1 MENTEKFNELV
12 AEKIKL
18 LEEEIEKLKELGENE
33 EDIGLYEHTKKVF
46 EMILNEPVQFQ
57 YENDEELDEEMQENL
72 LSEDKKDKFGN

>member
-18 LEEEIEKLKELGENE
+18 LEKEIEKLRELGENE

-72 LSEDKKDKFGN
+72 MSEDKKR